1 MVLLLIL
8 YFFIIVSLV
17 LIHLTNPPKS
27 HFFTSLFLRCELD
40 TFYKCWQIS
49 LIVTMF
55 VLCFIKKC
63 PFMFIFLQLNML
75 CLLLIYTTIFTIL
88 SYTIVY
94 IIKLDYKHFSFN
106 IRKSLCT
113 VLIAIMIGVLQN
125 LILLD
130 LSFFSFIS
138 P

>member
-1 MVLLLIL
+1 MFYFLIL
-8 YFFIIVSLV
+8 VTLV
-17 LIHLTNPPKS
+17 LIHLTNLPNS
-27 HFFTSLFLRCELD
+27 HFFTSFSLHSELD
-40 TFYKCWQIS
+40 TLYKSWQIC
-49 LIVTMF
+49 LIFTIF
-55 VLCFIKKC
+55 VLCFIKNC
-63 PFMFIFLQLNML
+63 PFMLIFLQLDIL
-75 CLLLIYTTIFTIL
+75 CLLFIYSAIFAIL

-94 IIKLDYKHFSFN
+94 IIKLDYKHFNFN